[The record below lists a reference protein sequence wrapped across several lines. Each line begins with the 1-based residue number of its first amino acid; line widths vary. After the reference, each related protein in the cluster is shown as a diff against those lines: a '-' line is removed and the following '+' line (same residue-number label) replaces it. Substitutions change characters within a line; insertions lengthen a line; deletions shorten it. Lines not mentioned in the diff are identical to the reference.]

1 MKKYDITQLR
11 SLPIEE
17 LSGDE
22 VIAALWK
29 EAGIEVLK
37 VIERQ
42 NTVPM
47 TMPEFLNHC
56 VACGGNWGGM
66 LLSGVQALYPEVY
79 AVIPDNMGHFAFRC
93 ICEVLELL
101 QIKGEE

>member
-1 MKKYDITQLR
+1 MKNYDIAQLR

-29 EAGIEVLK
+29 DAGVEVLR

-42 NTVPM
+42 DTIPM
-47 TMPEFLNHC
+47 PMAEFLNHC

-66 LLSGVQALYPEVY
+66 LLSGVRELYPEVY
-79 AVIPDNMGHFAFRC
+79 AAIPDDMGHFAFRC

-101 QIKGEE
+101 QIKEEV